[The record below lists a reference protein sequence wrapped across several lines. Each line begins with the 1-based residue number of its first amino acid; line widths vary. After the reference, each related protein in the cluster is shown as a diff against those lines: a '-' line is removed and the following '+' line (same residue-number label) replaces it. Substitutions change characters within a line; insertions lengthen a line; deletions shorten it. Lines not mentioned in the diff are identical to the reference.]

1 MIVRC
6 ILMAATLATAL
17 AAAVA
22 PSAVMADSDADRLR
36 SLLKKKYSKDA
47 QPSTRSAPAP
57 APSTPDLYIIGP
69 DGKVRSVP
77 SQDKSS
83 NDSPAAPAPALGYAG
98 MVSSPALA
106 AAGETAGSA
115 DRAEPAAAPGETIV
129 AQSAQQQQMVVNR
142 RIAVIQLKANTSE
155 AEIERLITKYNLNVI
170 DAVPSLGALYVELA
184 DEDLPAASAIAP
196 EERGSVRTL
205 LEPSIVVQ
213 LRQEPS
219 VNAAFVQTTVA
230 PKTIPPPSDTE
241 VRLDTG
247 PVKWNWLI
255 DANNDGNW
263 GLKSMHMPQV
273 WTILARERKA
283 RGAEAPAAVAVLD
296 AGFGKHAQLA
306 YQNVKG
312 ELAEELIPA
321 DCARSHGT
329 HVSGI
334 ISAHRDGG
342 GGIDGIVPK
351 ARLDAVPI
359 SRNLLLEG
367 TLEGAERPQL
377 HLSYFADVIRD
388 LGEYFDEF
396 PLAPDEK
403 RVVNVSLAYN
413 WGWVRRISA
422 SDPTTDQSVR
432 NQVQQHANFIQYLVD
447 RVNKQVLFVAAAGND
462 SDGAAEPLNAKLA
475 SPFAF
480 AALHET
486 AYFTPSRNI
495 IVVEAHDRANHR
507 AGFSNAGGHVSAP
520 GVDIMSTLASPSKPY
535 GTCSG
540 TSQAAPHVTALA
552 AILFELD
559 KTKSPQ
565 EVIDIIKRSAVQE
578 TATGAAP
585 AIDALSAVAQLSPT
599 FLRRLADLN
608 EDGKVDA
615 ADLTIF
621 RSDLIALEGGRYG
634 GAIPDDL
641 NGDGI
646 VDRTERCWPRID
658 LNGSGRASY
667 DANDKRLVAGA
678 MVSDLDVLRSA
689 WSDDT
694 ETFETALQR
703 NGVSELIA
711 TWQGTALVAASTLM
725 HVDLPCQ

>member
-6 ILMAATLATAL
+6 LLLAATL

-22 PSAVMADSDADRLR
+22 PVAVLADTDADRLK
-36 SLLKKKYSKDA
+36 SILKKKYSKDT
-47 QPSTRSAPAP
+47 QPGTRSVPAP
-57 APSTPDLYIIGP
+57 AQPDLYIIGP

-77 SQDKSS
+77 SQNKSS
-83 NDSPAAPAPALGYAG
+83 NDGPSGPVRNLSFAG
-98 MVSSPALA
+98 VVAGPALA
-106 AAGETAGSA
+106 AAGDAANSAG
-115 DRAEPAAAPGETIV
+115 RGGEPSPASPAGEIAV
-129 AQSAQQQQMVVNR
+129 AQGEQQQQMVVNR
-142 RIAVIQLKANTSE
+142 RIVVIQLKANTSE
-155 AEIERLITKYNLNVI
+155 AEIEQLIAKFDLSVI

-184 DEDLPAASAIAP
+184 EEDLPDAQTIAP
-196 EERGSVRTL
+196 EQRSSVRTL
-205 LEPSIVVQ
+205 LEPSIVVR
-213 LRQEPS
+213 LRAEPS

-230 PKTIPPPSDTE
+230 PQNIPPPSDAE
-241 VRLDTG
+241 IRMEQG

-255 DANNDGNW
+255 GANNDGNW
-263 GLKSMHMPQV
+263 GLKSIHLPQV
-273 WTILARERKA
+273 WTILSGERKA
-283 RGAEAPAAVAVLD
+283 RGAEAPASVAVLD
-296 AGFGKHAQLA
+296 SGFGKHAQLV

-312 ELAEELIPA
+312 TLPEELIPA

-329 HVSGI
+329 HVAGI
-334 ISAHRDGG
+334 ISARRTGD

-351 ARLDAVPI
+351 ARLDAIPI

-367 TLEGAERPQL
+367 TLDGAERPQL

-396 PLAPDEK
+396 PLAPAER

-447 RVNKQVLFVAAAGND
+447 RVNTQVLFVAAAGND
-462 SDGAAEPLNAKLA
+462 SEGAAEPMGAKLA

-480 AALHET
+480 AALHST
-486 AYFTPSRNI
+486 AYFKPSSNI
-495 IVVEAHDRANHR
+495 IVVEAHDRNNRR
-507 AGFSNAGGHVSAP
+507 AGFSNTGGHVSAP
-520 GVDIMSTLASPSKPY
+520 GVDVMSTLASQSKPY

-559 KTKSPQ
+559 KTKTPE
-565 EVIDIIKRSAVQE
+565 EVIGIIRRSAVPD
-578 TATGAAP
+578 AASGSAP
-585 AIDALSAVAQLSPT
+585 AIDALSAVAELSGRH
-599 FLRRLADLN
+599 LNRLADL
-608 EDGKVDA
+608 DGDGQVDA
-615 ADLTIF
+615 ADLDLF
-621 RSDLIALEGGRYG
+621 KGDLIALEGGRYG
-634 GAIPDDL
+634 GSISDDL

-646 VDRTERCWPRID
+646 VDNTERCWPRID

-667 DANDKRLVAGA
+667 DANDKRLVGGV
-678 MVSDLDVLRSA
+678 MRSDLDVLRSA

-711 TWQGTALVAASTLM
+711 TWQGTILIAASPLL
-725 HVDLPCQ
+725 HEPFPCQ